1 MMDEKAFEFFS
12 VLAKD
17 FLYHTIEE
25 LSYQLD
31 MSERSLREIVR
42 VYKGE
47 FEEKSGA
54 RLLLKTNFGYR
65 IDVLD
70 IMKFKS
76 YFEKIEKE
84 IQENQIANPNT
95 SKDRSDYIIRKLL
108 LSKTPIKT
116 EDMCEEL
123 NVSKSTLAT
132 DLRNVRKELE
142 KYSLQLDVKG
152 KQGLYISG
160 DMKNLRMC
168 VSDCFFYQS
177 DSLNVNIPLL
187 ENCTNIQGKEW
198 IKTQLL
204 DEIHKNNYHMSD
216 IGIENLSVHLFIS
229 LLMYQLYGGNTNVNI
244 HVDNYPVEKEI
255 AKNIIERIYQKSGIH
270 LSDNDIGYIVIHMI
284 GNKVFT
290 EKDANILSFD
300 TLNTVRKILT
310 EIQNIYAV
318 NLFNDIDLFTMLCI
332 HIEPMIQRLQNH
344 VRMHNPLAQ
353 QVYEENPLGYDMA
366 VLASEIIAKK
376 YDVIVDQNEIGYLAL
391 HFQLALERKSD
402 SKAIKVLT
410 VCASG
415 AGTSRILKYK
425 LERQFGDKMKVIDS
439 CSLVE
444 LSTIDLNQYDLI
456 ISTIPLANVNKNV
469 IVVNCMLSDMDY
481 STIDAFLN
489 KGSQLLDEVLKA
501 FDKDLFI
508 ENLNVSDAQ
517 EVIHELCTKLGSKV
531 TLPIDFEKRVI
542 DRERIASTYTGHGV
556 AVPHPSSILLDENK
570 VVIAH
575 VNKPILWFNNKEVQW
590 IILLGMK
597 KGDDQISE
605 SIVRVLYEVLS
616 DASSMVKLK
625 KNFTYQTWMDAI
637 ISHFDSKQQESI
649 FK

>member
-42 VYKGE
+42 VYKDE

-229 LLMYQLYGGNTNVNI
+229 LLMYQLYGENTNVNI

-439 CSLVE
+439 CSFVE

-456 ISTIPLANVNKNV
+456 ISTIPLVNVNKNV

-517 EVIHELCTKLGSKV
+517 EGIHELCTKLGSKV

-575 VNKPILWFNNKEVQW
+575 VNKPILWFNHKEVQW

>member
-42 VYKGE
+42 VYKDE

-456 ISTIPLANVNKNV
+456 ISTIPLVNVNKNV

-575 VNKPILWFNNKEVQW
+575 VNKPILWFNHKEVQW

>member
-1 MMDEKAFEFFS
+1 MMDEKAFVFFS
-12 VLAKD
+12 ALSKD
-17 FLYHTIEE
+17 FSFHTIEE

-31 MSERSLREIVR
+31 MSERSIREIVR
-42 VYKGE
+42 IYKDE

-54 RLLLKTNFGYR
+54 RLLFKTNFGYR

-76 YFEKIEKE
+76 YLQQTEKE
-84 IQENQIANPNT
+84 IQENQIINPNT
-95 SKDRSDYIIRKLL
+95 SKDRTDYILRKLL

-132 DLRNVRKELE
+132 DLKNVRKELE
-142 KYSLQLDVKG
+142 KYSLQLDVRG

-160 DMKNLRMC
+160 DVKNLRMC

-177 DSLNVNIPLL
+177 DTLNIDIPLIDH
-187 ENCTNIQGKEW
+187 CTNIQGKEW
-198 IKTQLL
+198 IKTKLLKQLQ
-204 DEIHKNNYHMSD
+204 EKNYHMSD
-216 IGIENLSVHLFIS
+216 IGIENLSVHLFIT
-229 LLMYQLYGGNTNVNI
+229 LLMYQLYGEDTIANI
-244 HVDNYPVEKEI
+244 DVEKYPVEKEI
-255 AKNIIERIYQKSGIH
+255 AENLIEIIYQKTGIH
-270 LSDNDIGYIVIHMI
+270 LSDNDIGYIIMHMI

-290 EKDANILSFD
+290 EKDANILSYD

-310 EIQNIYAV
+310 EIQNVYDV

-376 YDVIVDQNEIGYLAL
+376 YEVVVDQNEIGYLAL
-391 HFQLALERKSD
+391 HFQLALERKSHLK
-402 SKAIKVLT
+402 SFKVLT

-425 LERQFGDKMKVIDS
+425 LEKQFGDKMRIIDS

-444 LSTIDLNQYDLI
+444 LSTKDLSEYDLI
-456 ISTIPLANVNKNV
+456 ISTIPLQELNKPV
-469 IVVNCMLSDMDY
+469 IVVNYLLSDVDCNL
-481 STIDAFLN
+481 IDAFLN
-489 KGSQLLDEVLKA
+489 KDSQLLDDVLLA
-501 FDKDLFI
+501 FDEDLFI
-508 ENLNVSDAQ
+508 DDLKVSNAQ
-517 EVIHELCTKLGSKV
+517 EAIHELCIKLGTVIS
-531 TLPIDFEKRVI
+531 LPTDFEKKVI
-542 DRERIASTYTGHGV
+542 DREKIASTYTGHGV
-556 AVPHPSSILLDENK
+556 AVPHPSSILLEDNK
-570 VVIAH
+570 VVIAY
-575 VNKPILWFNNKEVQW
+575 VDKPIQWFNHKEVQW

-605 SIVRVLYEVLS
+605 SIVRVLYDILS
-616 DASSMVKLK
+616 DASIMVKLK
-625 KNFTYQTWMDAI
+625 KNFTYQTWIDAI
-637 ISHFDSKQQESI
+637 ISHFDSNQQESI

>member
-42 VYKGE
+42 VYKDE

-229 LLMYQLYGGNTNVNI
+229 LLMYQLYGENTNVNI

-517 EVIHELCTKLGSKV
+517 EGIHELCTKLGSKV

-575 VNKPILWFNNKEVQW
+575 VNKPILWFNHKEVQW

>member
-42 VYKGE
+42 VYKDE

-229 LLMYQLYGGNTNVNI
+229 LLMYQLYGENTNVNI
-244 HVDNYPVEKEI
+244 HVDNYPIEKEI

-456 ISTIPLANVNKNV
+456 ISTIPLVNVNKNV

-575 VNKPILWFNNKEVQW
+575 VNKPILWFNHKEVQW

>member
-42 VYKGE
+42 VYKDE

-229 LLMYQLYGGNTNVNI
+229 LLMYQLYGENTNVNI

-456 ISTIPLANVNKNV
+456 ISTIPLVNVNKNV

-575 VNKPILWFNNKEVQW
+575 VNKPILWFNHKEVQW